1 MAGSDAELLKLQC
14 TYWHK
19 RRVGLQLVK
28 EKIMSVDFIVSS
40 FVLAAIELRLIS
52 IFAKIQG
59 LSYIAVLVVLAA
71 FNAFSIN
78 VGADAASKRH

>member
-1 MAGSDAELLKLQC
+1 
-14 TYWHK
+14 
-19 RRVGLQLVK
+19 
-28 EKIMSVDFIVSS
+28 MSVDFIVSS
-40 FVLAAIELRLIS
+40 FVLAAIELVLIS